1 MAKNSDRPAPVA
13 ATGVAMGGEQHGQGS
28 STQECRRLVESFQR
42 RAQPVG
48 GDGDDRTGPA
58 PHRDPGRSCSLIW
71 PSRWSSP
78 SSRPGY
84 ATTALHGVL
93 VFAGLFSSVWWAW
106 AGFTFY
112 ANRFDTDDVV
122 YRRQVGS
129 HACCRRAGRQR
140 QRRDRVAGRTVRVF
154 VMPPSGWCWSPS
166 ICVPMTVAWTAFMA
180 RSERRMLTAYP
191 ALPPSTWAYAHHP
204 GSSFALQR
212 HPWLP
217 DPICLTR
224 LAFSRLLSTI
234 QFHQG
239 QPCDDAAARWT
250 AMQDPQWRSILCSG
264 RVRAQQPVVEQ
275 GGPDVPDPRA
285 LLPTG

>member
-1 MAKNSDRPAPVA
+1 MARVRPLSKAAAWWSRSSGVPSPSGAMAMTERVRPRTATWPELFFDLAFALVVA
-13 ATGVAMGGEQHGQGS
+13 ELAAGL
-28 STQECRRLVESFQR
+28 R
-42 RAQPVG
+42 
-48 GDGDDRTGPA
+48 DDRT
-58 PHRDPGRSCSLIW
+58 
-71 PSRWSSP
+71 
-78 SSRPGY
+78 
-84 ATTALHGVL
+84 LHGVL

-217 DPICLTR
+217 DPICLTH